1 MTGDPEAGRQRMVEI
16 GAAQGMTLTL
26 DEVKGFLTQM
36 DKESEF
42 DDIELDAVA
51 LLAIAGGF
59 KQTSQKSCAG

>member
-1 MTGDPEAGRQRMVEI
+1 MVEI